1 MKPISRSLT
10 TVLALLASA
19 SLLAGCMVGPDY
31 VKPGT
36 RVPAAWAGP
45 APSGPASPVGASRPA
60 TQPASAEKDLAQWW
74 TAFGD
79 ATLTSLVA
87 RAVES
92 NLDLRLAEARIR
104 QARAARVAAISGLGP
119 TLNGTSNYTRGQTGR
134 APITNQYQVGFDAG
148 WELDIFGGTRRG
160 VEAAEADLR
169 LAVEDRRDVLVTL
182 SAEVAS
188 NYVALRAYQQRLV
201 IARRNLQA
209 QQHSAEI
216 TRKKRA
222 GGLVVSGLDV
232 ANAEAQVASTTAA
245 IPMLEMAARQTI
257 YSLGV
262 LLDLEPAALAE
273 QLSPAGAIPAA
284 KLTVPLGVPS
294 DLLRR
299 RPDIRRA
306 EADIHAA
313 TARIGVAVA
322 DLYPRVTISGSLG
335 FRASDLRDWFN
346 PLSRFWSFGPGVSWS
361 LFNTGAN
368 LANIDIRKALA
379 DQTILAYRKTV
390 LTAMQEVENAL
401 IASAK
406 EQERRKALVDAVAA
420 NRKAVE
426 LSTDLYSQGQTDF
439 LNVLNAQRSLYAT
452 EDALGDSEAAM
463 STDLIALYKA
473 LGGGWKEEKEE
484 DLNAENAENA
494 EKMKD

>member
-19 SLLAGCMVGPDY
+19 SLLAGCMVGPDF
-31 VKPGT
+31 VKPRT
-36 RVPAAWAGP
+36 RVPSAWAGP
-45 APSGPASPVGASRPA
+45 APSGPASQPA
-60 TQPASAEKDLAQWW
+60 TQLASAEKDLAQWW

-79 ATLTSLVA
+79 PTLTSLA
-87 RAVES
+87 TRAVES

-104 QARAARVAAISGLGP
+104 QARAARGAAISGLGP
-119 TLNGTSNYTRGQTGR
+119 TLNGSSNYTRSQASGGRGVR
-134 APITNQYQVGFDAG
+134 APITDQYQAGFDAG
-148 WELDIFGGTRRG
+148 WELDIFGGTRRN

-169 LAVEDRRDVLVTL
+169 FAVEDRRDVLVTL

-209 QQHSAEI
+209 QQQSAEI
-216 TRKKRA
+216 TRKRLA
-222 GGLVVSGLDV
+222 GGLVSRLDV
-232 ANAEAQVASTTAA
+232 ANADAQVASTTAA
-245 IPMLEMAARQTI
+245 IPLLEMAARQTI

-322 DLYPRVTISGSLG
+322 DLYPHVTISGSLG

-346 PLSRFWSFGPGVSWS
+346 PLSGFWSFGPGVSWS

-426 LSTDLYSQGQTDF
+426 LSTDLYSQGETEF

-473 LGGGWKEEKEE
+473 LGGGWEE
-484 DLNAENAENA
+484 
-494 EKMKD
+494 

>member
-1 MKPISRSLT
+1 MTPKGPFLT
-10 TVLALLASA
+10 KALLGPALLGL
-19 SLLAGCMVGPDY
+19 SLLAGCTVGPDF

-45 APSGPASPVGASRPA
+45 APSGPASRPA
-60 TQPASAEKDLAQWW
+60 TQPSSAEKDLAQWW

-79 ATLTSLVA
+79 PTLTSLVT

-104 QARAARVAAISGLGP
+104 QARAARGAAISGLGP

-134 APITNQYQVGFDAG
+134 APITNQYQAGFDAG
-148 WELDIFGGTRRG
+148 WELDIFGGVRRG

-216 TRKKRA
+216 TRKRRV
-222 GGLVVSGLDV
+222 GGLVSRLDV

-245 IPMLEMAARQTI
+245 IPLLEMAAQQTI
-257 YSLGV
+257 YNLGV
-262 LLDLEPAALAE
+262 LLDREPAALAE

-322 DLYPRVTISGSLG
+322 DLYPHVTISGSLG

-361 LFNTGAN
+361 LFDTGRN
-368 LANIDIRKALA
+368 LANIDIQKALT

-420 NRKAVE
+420 NRNAVE
-426 LSTDLYSQGQTDF
+426 LSTDLYSQGETEF

-452 EDALGDSEAAM
+452 EDALGDSEASM

-473 LGGGWKEEKEE
+473 LGGGWNE
-484 DLNAENAENA
+484 DLNAEHAEHA
-494 EKMKD
+494 EKKKD

>member
-1 MKPISRSLT
+1 MTSTRRIMTKAILGA
-10 TVLALLASA
+10 ALLGL
-19 SLLAGCMVGPDY
+19 SLLAGCMVGPNFA
-31 VKPGT
+31 KPGAQIPAGWT
-36 RVPAAWAGP
+36 GPVPSAATSQP
-45 APSGPASPVGASRPA
+45 T
-60 TQPASAEKDLAQWW
+60 TQPGLSEKDLAQWW

-79 ATLTSLVA
+79 ATLTSLVT
-87 RAVES
+87 RAVDS

-104 QARAARVAAISGLGP
+104 QARVARGVAISGIGP
-119 TLNGTSNYTRGQTGR
+119 SVGGSGSYTRSQASGARGARPPVTDH
-134 APITNQYQVGFDAG
+134 YQAGFDAG
-148 WELDIFGGTRRG
+148 WEVDIFGGLRRN

-169 LAVEDRRDVLVTL
+169 SAVEDRHDVLVTL

-201 IARRNLQA
+201 IARRNLQT

-216 TRKKRA
+216 TRKRLA
-222 GGLVVSGLDV
+222 GGLVSSLDV
-232 ANAEAQVASTTAA
+232 ANADAQVASTAA
-245 IPMLEMAARQTI
+245 QIPLLEMASWQTI

-262 LLDLEPAALAE
+262 LLDREPGALAQE
-273 QLSPAGAIPAA
+273 LSPADAIPASG
-284 KLTVPLGVPS
+284 LTVPLGVPS

-322 DLYPRVTISGSLG
+322 DLYPHVTISGSLG
-335 FRASDLRDWFN
+335 FQASDLSNWFN

-361 LFNTGAN
+361 LFNTGRN
-368 LANIDIRKALA
+368 LAAIDIQKALT

-406 EQERRKALVDAVAA
+406 EQERRKALIDGVAA
-420 NRKAVE
+420 NRKAVD
-426 LSTDLYSQGQTDF
+426 LSSRLYSQGETEF
-439 LNVLNAQRSLYAT
+439 LNVLIAQRSLYAT
-452 EDALGDSEAAM
+452 EDALADSERAM
-463 STDLIALYKA
+463 STDMIALYKA
-473 LGGGWKEEKEE
+473 LGGGWK
-484 DLNAENAENA
+484 D
-494 EKMKD
+494 